1 METID
6 SFGYWVRRR
15 RKALDL
21 TQGELAQRVGCA
33 VVTLRKIEGDER
45 RPSLAMAQR
54 LAKCLML
61 PAAESP
67 RFIATALGEQ
77 ATVRLPLPPGPVSS
91 KAPGNLPAPMTSLVG
106 RSAEIAAL
114 TSSLHRP
121 NLRLLTL
128 TGPMGVGKTRLAIE
142 VGRRLLGDY
151 PHGVYLVALAAV
163 QDPALAPSATAAA
176 LGVRET
182 RDQNLEQA
190 LVDFLADKEM
200 LLIFD
205 NFEHLLP
212 AAAFLHALLT
222 ACPSLRLLVTSR
234 CRLPLYGEHQ
244 FVVKPLS
251 LPAAPEQAS
260 AADAPAV
267 RLFCER
273 AQAARADFRLT
284 PALTPIVVE
293 MCRRLDGLPLAIELA
308 AARIRLFSVQE
319 LQQRLD
325 EHRLPLLTQDVTDL
339 APRLQALET
348 AMDWSYELLSAP
360 ERTLLARLAV
370 FVGSFSLAA
379 AEGVCAAPL
388 LPPADPGILARPGMI
403 NQIETLLAQ
412 SLLVRQ
418 GAEAESDFAQRK
430 PCSRCPRRLLCE
442 ATEGESRFAMLET
455 IREYA
460 LDRLEA
466 KGELAIMQQG
476 HAEYFAAWAG
486 QAEAQLHGPDQV
498 VWLARLE
505 QEMGNLRA
513 ALGWLLTAGQVI
525 KAADMACALRV
536 FWQRHGHYSEGL
548 NWLRQTLEQ
557 MTEQAV
563 PDTLRARTLQATA
576 ALAYRQG
583 DWQRSRQW
591 LMESLALFKAAS
603 DQPGMTRVLFELG
616 WIAVDQADWAEAA
629 RFNEESLLLA
639 REAGDPCAV
648 YQALTNLGWT
658 QMCIGQQDTA
668 AALFDE
674 AYALAQ
680 RVGHTKGVAVSLAN
694 LGWIALYQGD
704 AVRAAT
710 LAQESLRLCHL
721 LGERELLAECLEIL
735 AVTAVEAGEISRAVQ
750 LGGAAE
756 AAWEALHLT
765 RPRAQDAA
773 WPYSQA
779 IETMHQQLAEADF
792 ESAWRQGRA
801 MNPEALVGFALN
813 CRGARVAPQRVSAR
827 P

>member
-1 METID
+1 
-6 SFGYWVRRR
+6 
-15 RKALDL
+15 
-21 TQGELAQRVGCA
+21 
-33 VVTLRKIEGDER
+33 
-45 RPSLAMAQR
+45 
-54 LAKCLML
+54 
-61 PAAESP
+61 
-67 RFIATALGEQ
+67 
-77 ATVRLPLPPGPVSS
+77 
-91 KAPGNLPAPMTSLVG
+91 
-106 RSAEIAAL
+106 
-114 TSSLHRP
+114 
-121 NLRLLTL
+121 
-128 TGPMGVGKTRLAIE
+128 MGVGKTRLAIE

-151 PHGVYLVALAAV
+151 LHGVYLVALASV
-163 QDPALAPSATAAA
+163 QDPALVPSATAAV

-212 AAAFLHALLT
+212 AATFLHALLT

-234 CRLPLYGEHQ
+234 SHVPLYGEHQ
-244 FVVKPLS
+244 FAVKPLS
-251 LPAAPEQAS
+251 LPGAHDQAG

-284 PALTPIVVE
+284 PAFVPAVVE

-308 AARIRLFSVQE
+308 AARIRLFSPQE
-319 LQQRLD
+319 LQQRL

-339 APRLQALET
+339 APRLQALEN
-348 AMDWSYELLSAP
+348 AVAWSYDLLSVA

-370 FVGSFSLAA
+370 FVGSFNLAA
-379 AEGVCAAPL
+379 AEAVCALPATEQLFPTGDTVPL
-388 LPPADPGILARPGMI
+388 PRPDTI

-418 GAEAESDFAQRK
+418 ATEAESSFALRK

-442 ATEGESRFAMLET
+442 ATEGESHFTMLET

-460 LDRLEA
+460 LERLKA
-466 KGELAIMQQG
+466 KGELAIMQRR
-476 HAEYFAAWAG
+476 HAEYFATWAE
-486 QAEAQLHGPDQV
+486 QAEMQLHGPDQV

-505 QEMGNLRA
+505 QEMGNLRV
-513 ALGWLLTAGQVI
+513 ALTWLLATGQVAE
-525 KAADMACALRV
+525 AAAMACALRV

-548 NWLRQTLEQ
+548 NWLRQALAQ
-557 MTEQAV
+557 MTEKPV
-563 PDTLRARTLQATA
+563 PDTLRARALQATA

-583 DWQRSRQW
+583 DWQRAREW
-591 LMESLALFKAAS
+591 LMESLALFKATS
-603 DQPGMTRVLFELG
+603 DRPGMTRALFELG
-616 WIAVDQADWAEAA
+616 WIAVDQANWAEAA

-639 REAGDPCAV
+639 QEAGDPCAV
-648 YQALTNLGWT
+648 HQALTNLGWT
-658 QMCIGQQDTA
+658 QMCVGQRDA
-668 AALFDE
+668 AAVLFDE
-674 AYALAQ
+674 AYELAQ

-765 RPRAQDAA
+765 RPRTQDAA

-779 IETMHQQLAEADF
+779 VKTMHQQLAEADF
-792 ESAWRQGRA
+792 KTAWRQGRT
-801 MNPEALVGFALN
+801 MNPDALVGFALN
-813 CRGARVAPQRVSAR
+813 CRDARRAPARQRKPITYTHSG
-827 P
+827 